1 MGIETN
7 ADGTTVKETTDTTK
21 TDVAEKTEN
30 DLFSDTDENDVKQE
44 DTKTDP
50 KKSTDEGQPGGE
62 EEESSKRQSR
72 EDNRKYAEM
81 RREKERQEKERQEI
95 ERKAYRKGLIEAING
110 VNPYTNKKIEDDFD
124 VEEYMT
130 MREIEKDGL
139 DPVADYSAYLKK
151 KKRLETAP
159 PTSGVRSQEWL
170 ENDARQFLQKY
181 PEVNLETLLDDKLF
195 VKFSDGKLG
204 NQTLARVYEDYTEL
218 METLNAETD
227 KKIRL
232 AVARGKSSP
241 GSVETGKTTE
251 DSTYYS
257 WEQLQKMSTKE
268 VDKNYDKVMKS
279 YNYHL
284 QKGR

>member
-1 MGIETN
+1 MGIETT

-50 KKSTDEGQPGGE
+50 KKSTDEGQPDGE

-232 AVARGKSSP
+232 AVARSKSSP
-241 GSVETGKTTE
+241 GSVETGKKTE

-257 WEQLQKMSTKE
+257 WEQLQKMSTEE

>member
-50 KKSTDEGQPGGE
+50 KKSTDEGQPDGE

-232 AVARGKSSP
+232 AVARSKSSP
-241 GSVETGKTTE
+241 GSVETGKKTE

-257 WEQLQKMSTKE
+257 WEQLQKMSTEE

>member
-1 MGIETN
+1 MGIETT
-7 ADGTTVKETTDTTK
+7 ADETTVKETTDTTK

-50 KKSTDEGQPGGE
+50 KKSTDEGQPDGE

-232 AVARGKSSP
+232 AVARSKSSP
-241 GSVETGKTTE
+241 GSVETGKKTE

-257 WEQLQKMSTKE
+257 WEQLQKMSTEE